1 MLCTILGTR
10 DTGVNKK
17 DKNEISFLMAPA
29 SWQAVCLCVPAHSG
43 SGEQA
48 SREGWWSPG
57 GAGVAILNRQSGNS
71 SLGRWQLSELKE
83 VREWDRGDA
92 CLKTTSGRGN
102 ILV

>member
-43 SGEQA
+43 SGE
-48 SREGWWSPG
+48 
-57 GAGVAILNRQSGNS
+57 
-71 SLGRWQLSELKE
+71 
-83 VREWDRGDA
+83 
-92 CLKTTSGRGN
+92 
-102 ILV
+102 